1 MSEMNPSPAAPISRS
16 LIGTWRLL
24 SRVDRNRAGAQ
35 LTEPSLGSDPIAL
48 LIFDGS
54 GNFAAQFMKR
64 DRSAGAGEEGAAP
77 LANNSRARGGYDAYF
92 GTYEA
97 DDAKGV
103 ISTLLVGALSQENV
117 GQVYVRSVAVDRDT
131 LTLRLETQSRQGEP
145 VFRTLTWKRAG

>member
-1 MSEMNPSPAAPISRS
+1 MGDRIPSEAAPISRS

-24 SRVDRNRAGAQ
+24 SRVDRDRAGVQVA
-35 LTEPSLGSDPIAL
+35 EPSLGSDPVAL

-64 DRSAGAGEEGAAP
+64 DRSGVAGEEGGAP

-103 ISTLLVGALSQENV
+103 ITTRLLGALSQENV
-117 GQVYVRSVAVDRDT
+117 GQVYVRAVAVDGDT
-131 LTLRLETQSRQGEP
+131 LTLRLETQSPRGEP
-145 VFRTLTWKRAG
+145 VVRTLTWKRAG